1 MTPISWGNVFI
12 GLYSLDREYL
22 EHLLWIRTL
31 GFIDAILDFDST
43 VNVGFKSKRQKC
55 SAVFANDHII
65 IQLLTCT

>member
-1 MTPISWGNVFI
+1 MTPISQVNVFI

-31 GFIDAILDFDST
+31 RFTNAVLNLDST
-43 VNVGFKSKRQKC
+43 VNVGFKNERQKC

-65 IQLLTCT
+65 IPALTCT